1 LLKGV
6 TSMEPESRIVHVL
19 LVEDDEDD
27 YLIIRDLLTEH
38 YSLQKYKLDW
48 VQTYQAGLREIERGN
63 YDIYLVDHYLGD
75 NSGLNLLKE
84 AAQAGC
90 QAPMIIVTG
99 RSDREIDQA
108 ALEAGAT
115 DYLVKGHIDGQ
126 LLDRS
131 IRYALER
138 NRLLQKI
145 REMAVR
151 DELTGLYNRRELQRF
166 LDYEVIK
173 SRRYGRPFSMMMIDI
188 DHFKDINDRLGH
200 RTGDVILQHL
210 GQVLLNNMRGCDLAA
225 RYGGDEFIVVLPETT
240 PQQAWNGAE
249 RLRKVVERLSIRVT
263 NEDGEYEQI
272 QVTISN
278 GIAGF
283 PEDADSAEALL
294 DAADQVLY
302 QAKHSGCNQTLLFH
316 SFEGKVQ
323 AVE

>member
-1 LLKGV
+1 MD
-6 TSMEPESRIVHVL
+6 TDSRTVHVL

-27 YLIIRDLLTEH
+27 FLIIRDLLLEH
-38 YSLQKYKLDW
+38 DSLQKYKLDW
-48 VQTYQAGLREIERGN
+48 VQTYQAGLTEIERN
-63 YDIYLVDHYLGD
+63 SYDIYLVDHYLGE

-84 AAQAGC
+84 ASQSGC

-108 ALEAGAT
+108 ALEAGAM
-115 DYLVKGHIDGQ
+115 DYLVKGHIDSQ

-145 REMAVR
+145 RELAVR

-173 SRRYGRPFSMMMIDI
+173 SQRYGHPFSMMMIDI
-188 DHFKDINDRLGH
+188 DHFKEINDRLGH

-210 GQVLLNNMRGCDLAA
+210 GHVLLSNTRGCDLAS

-240 PQQAWNGAE
+240 AQQAVNGAE
-249 RLRKVVERLSIRVT
+249 RLRKVVEKLSIRVT
-263 NEDGEYEQI
+263 NEKGDYDQI
-272 QVTISN
+272 HVTISN

-283 PEDADSAEALL
+283 PDDADSAEALL
-294 DAADQVLY
+294 DAADQALY
-302 QAKHSGCNQTLLFH
+302 QAKHNGCNQTLLFRTY
-316 SFEGKVQ
+316 EKKPQ
-323 AVE
+323 AVR